1 MNPPRTPSTPLESKE
16 RGATTPLLRSWRFWL
31 LIAATAILTTFY
43 VRWFSSLDFVQRQS
57 LLWVTSIAALTNV
70 ACGLVGCFLL
80 LRRLSLMG
88 DALAHSV
95 LPGLVVAFIFAGS
108 LNIGYMFLG
117 ALGAG
122 LATAFLAELLTRRG
136 GVPAD
141 ASLGVVFVSLFALG
155 VVLIKRYTGGAIH
168 LDFDCVFN
176 GSLDRVGM
184 QGIGTLTIGGYQVPR
199 AFASITPVL
208 LLNVGII
215 VLFWK
220 ELKLSSFDPALA
232 TSMGFRAGTMHYLLM
247 ALVALTTVAS
257 FEAVGSILVVA
268 MLIVPAAT
276 AHLLTDRLRNM
287 LFVAAGVGVA
297 TAIIGC
303 WLARLYAVNAAGTV
317 AVTGGAFYA
326 VAVFLSPRYGI
337 VSVVMRNLRIS
348 ARIVREDILAMLYR
362 VEELASERQ
371 LGARQVAHAVGGG
384 WLANWGLWSLRHQG
398 QLRRSE
404 MGLQLTDSGRQ
415 QASQLVRSHR
425 LWEAYLVEYL
435 GLPLDHV
442 HDPAERLE
450 HFIDENLRER
460 IAADLPHSET
470 DPHGRGIPKADR

>member
-1 MNPPRTPSTPLESKE
+1 MNALAEKNDPIESPPAGQLW
-16 RGATTPLLRSWRFWL
+16 RSWRVWL
-31 LIAATAILTTFY
+31 VVGVVIGLSIAY
-43 VRWFSSLDFVQRQS
+43 VRWFSTLDARQQQT
-57 LLWVTSIAALTNV
+57 LLSVTLVSALTNV
-70 ACGLVGCFLL
+70 ACALMGCFLL

-108 LNIGYMFLG
+108 LSIGYMFLG

-122 LATAFLAELLTRRG
+122 LATAFLSEVLTRRG

-176 GSLDRVGM
+176 GALDHVGLS
-184 QGIGTLTIGGYQVPR
+184 GSHNIVFLGRELPRTLV
-199 AFASITPVL
+199 SIVPVL
-208 LLNVGII
+208 TLNIGVIF
-215 VLFWK
+215 LFWK

-232 TSMGFRAGTMHYLLM
+232 TSMGYRSGVLHYLLM

-276 AHLLTDRLRNM
+276 AHQLTDRLRSM
-287 LFVAAGVGVA
+287 LLVAAGIGIVTAVVG
-297 TAIIGC
+297 C
-303 WLARLYAVNAAGTV
+303 CLARVYGVNTAGMIAVV
-317 AVTGGAFYA
+317 GGAFYT
-326 VAVFLSPRYGI
+326 VAVFFSPRYGV
-337 VSVVMRNLRIS
+337 VSVVMRNVRIS

-362 VEELASERQ
+362 IEELTTDRQ
-371 LGARQVAHAVGGG
+371 LGTRQTVQAVGGG
-384 WLANWGLWSLRHQG
+384 WLARFGLWSLLRH
-398 QLRRSE
+398 RRIE
-404 MGLQLTDSGRQ
+404 RAGVGVRLTETGRH

-425 LWEAYLVEYL
+425 LWEAYLVEHL

-442 HDPAERLE
+442 HDPAERIE
-450 HFIDENLRER
+450 HFIDERLREQ
-460 IAADLPHSET
+460 IAADLPHAET
-470 DPHGRGIPKADR
+470 DPHGRGIPDAGQN

>member
-1 MNPPRTPSTPLESKE
+1 MNPSVTKPETSEPPQSSGIFL
-16 RGATTPLLRSWRFWL
+16 SWRFWL
-31 LIAATAILTTFY
+31 LVAVLGAATVAY
-43 VRWFSSLDFVQRQS
+43 VRWFTTLDAQQQQTLFS
-57 LLWVTSIAALTNV
+57 VTLVAALTNV
-70 ACGLVGCFLL
+70 ACALMGCFLL

-122 LATAFLAELLTRRG
+122 LATAFLSETLTRRG

-141 ASLGVVFVSLFALG
+141 ASLGVVFISLFALG
-155 VVLIKRYTGGAIH
+155 VVLIKRYTGGAVH

-176 GSLDRVGM
+176 GSLDHVGLS
-184 QGIGTLTIGGYQVPR
+184 GSHNIALFGSELPRTLV
-199 AFASITPVL
+199 SIVPVL
-208 LLNVGII
+208 VLNLAVILL
-215 VLFWK
+215 LWK
-220 ELKLSSFDPALA
+220 ELKLSAFDSALA
-232 TSMGFRAGTMHYLLM
+232 TSMGFRSGVLHYLLM

-276 AHLLTDRLRNM
+276 AHLLTDRLRSM
-287 LFVAAGVGVA
+287 LFVATGIGVV
-297 TAIIGC
+297 TAIVGSC
-303 WLARLYAVNAAGTV
+303 LARIYGVNTAGMI
-317 AVTGGAFYA
+317 AVTSGAFYG
-326 VAVFLSPRYGI
+326 VAVFFSPRYGV
-337 VSVVMRNLRIS
+337 VSVVMRNVRIS

-362 VEELASERQ
+362 IEELAAERQ
-371 LGARQVAHAVGGG
+371 LGSRQTVQAVGGG
-384 WLANWGLWSLRHQG
+384 WLARWGLWSL
-398 QLRRSE
+398 LRNGRVEQSDT
-404 MGLQLTDSGRQ
+404 GLQLTSTGRN

-425 LWEAYLVEYL
+425 LWEAYLVAHL

-450 HFIDENLRER
+450 HFIDEGLREK

-470 DPHGRGIPKADR
+470 DPHGRGIPEADQN